1 MKILK
6 HSLAIL
12 FVLLCTAAHTYAAPF
27 DGVRELV
34 SRRAPWLGKH
44 IQFKAMPSSDGDC
57 FTLQT
62 VNKKLLVQ
70 ATGANAAGSRCQL
83 VLEVLLPSQYV
94 ASW

>member
-44 IQFKAMPSSDGDC
+44 IQGNVLFGRR
-57 FTLQT
+57 
-62 VNKKLLVQ
+62 LLH
-70 ATGANAAGSRCQL
+70 TANSK
-83 VLEVLLPSQYV
+83 
-94 ASW
+94 

>member
-44 IQFKAMPSSDGDC
+44 I
-57 FTLQT
+57 
-62 VNKKLLVQ
+62 
-70 ATGANAAGSRCQL
+70 
-83 VLEVLLPSQYV
+83 
-94 ASW
+94 